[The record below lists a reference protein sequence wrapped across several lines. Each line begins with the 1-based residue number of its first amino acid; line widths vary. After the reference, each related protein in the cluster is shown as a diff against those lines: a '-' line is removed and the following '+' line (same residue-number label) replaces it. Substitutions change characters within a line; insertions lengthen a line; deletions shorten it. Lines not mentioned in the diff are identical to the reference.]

1 MARRARPSD
10 ELNIT
15 SMMDMMT
22 IILCFLLKS
31 LSATEITVNP
41 SQDLKLP
48 TSDSRQDPDVAV
60 NVVVSKREVIVGEEK
75 VLLLSSSIDPETQQV
90 IYSIP
95 SEEKNGFAVPKL
107 EEAFR
112 READNYEQI
121 AEMAGDGRDDLKF
134 KGRVLLQID
143 KDIPFSLLR
152 DVMYNAGMAKFAEFE
167 FVVIKGGTGD

>member
-1 MARRARPSD
+1 MARRKRPSD

-48 TSDSRQDPDVAV
+48 TSDSRQNPAVAV
-60 NVVVSKREVIVGEEK
+60 VVVVSKREIIVGEQN
-75 VLLLSSSIDPETQQV
+75 VLQLDSSIDPESQQV

-95 SEEKNGFAVPKL
+95 SDEKNGFAVPTL

-112 READNYEQI
+112 READNYSQI
-121 AEMAGDGRDDLKF
+121 AEMAGDRDDLAF

-167 FVVIKGGTGD
+167 FVVIKGGTGE

>member
-60 NVVVSKREVIVGEEK
+60 VVVISKREIIVGEQN
-75 VLLLSSSIDPETQQV
+75 VLSLDTTLDPETQQV
-90 IYSIP
+90 IYQIP
-95 SEEKNGFAVPKL
+95 SDDKDGFAVPKL

-112 READNYEQI
+112 REKDNYSQI
-121 AEMAGDGRDDLKF
+121 ADMAKDRDDLKF
-134 KGRVLLQID
+134 KGRALMQID

-152 DVMYNAGMAKFAEFE
+152 DVMFNAGSAHFAEFE
-167 FVVIKGGTGD
+167 FVVIKGGVGE